1 MQPLVATRYDKKYAP
16 RKASHHPAPPHHSTK
31 RLASAPRRDP
41 APSRIAYRLQR
52 LWLTPFV
59 RTTLRVGLPAFLVT
73 FGLGLYLADQERR
86 ENIASIYTD
95 LRETVKNRPEF
106 IVKLLAIDGASPDLA
121 EAVRTTLALPLPQS
135 SLDLDL
141 EAARA
146 KIAQL
151 TAVADV
157 NVQVQSGGVLQVS
170 IQEREPAFVWRNGAG
185 TWLIDKTGM
194 RVAEIT
200 DRNDRDDLPLV
211 AGEGADKAI
220 AEAQQLLT
228 SIGPLSPRLRG
239 LVRMGDRRWDVVL
252 DRNQRILLPVDQPVV
267 ALERLIALDQ
277 AQDLL
282 ARDVVAVDLR
292 LQRRP
297 SLRLAP
303 YSLAEMRRAR
313 GIIPAESDL

>member
-1 MQPLVATRYDKKYAP
+1 MRPLTAPPRHAP
-16 RKASHHPAPPHHSTK
+16 RTPQRDTV
-31 RLASAPRRDP
+31 RRDP
-41 APSRIAYRLQR
+41 APSRIAYRMQR

-59 RTTLRVGLPAFLVT
+59 RVALRVGLPAFVLT
-73 FGLGLYLADQERR
+73 FGVGLYLADDARR
-86 ENIASIYTD
+86 ESLGSVYTD

-106 IVKLLAIDGASPDLA
+106 LVKLLAIDGASPDLA

-151 TAVADV
+151 SAVGDV
-157 NVQVQSGGVLQVS
+157 KVQVQSGGILQVT
-170 IQEREPAFVWRNGAG
+170 IQEREPAFVWRDAAG
-185 TWLIDKTGM
+185 IWLIDDTGT
-194 RVAEIT
+194 RIAEIT
-200 DRNDRDDLPLV
+200 DRNDRADLPLI
-211 AGEGADKAI
+211 AGDGADQAI
-220 AEAQQLLT
+220 DQARQILT
-228 SIGPLSPRLRG
+228 SAGPLLPRLRG
-239 LVRMGDRRWDVVL
+239 LVRMGERRWDIVL
-252 DRNQRILLPVDQPVV
+252 DRDQRILLPVNQPVL

-282 ARDVVAVDLR
+282 ARDVVAIDLR
-292 LQRRP
+292 LQARP

-303 YSLAEMRRAR
+303 YSLAEMRRVR

>member
-1 MQPLVATRYDKKYAP
+1 MRPLTAERHSP
-16 RKASHHPAPPHHSTK
+16 RPVRK
-31 RLASAPRRDP
+31 DP
-41 APSRIAYRLQR
+41 APSRIAYRMQR

-59 RTTLRVGLPAFLVT
+59 RTALRVGLPAFVLT
-73 FGLGLYLADQERR
+73 FGVGLYLADQDRR
-86 ENIASIYTD
+86 AAIGTIYTD
-95 LRETVKNRPEF
+95 LREKVKNRPEF
-106 IVKLLAIDGASPDLA
+106 LVKLLAVEGASPDLS

-151 TAVADV
+151 QAVGSVDV
-157 NVQVQSGGVLQVS
+157 RVQSGGILQVT

-185 TWLIDKTGM
+185 VWLVDETGI
-194 RVAEIT
+194 RIAEIEG
-200 DRNDRDDLPLV
+200 RNDRADLPLI

-220 AEAQQLLT
+220 KEARDILT
-228 SIGPLSPRLRG
+228 SAGPLLPRLRG
-239 LVRMGDRRWDVVL
+239 LVRMGERRWDIVL
-252 DRNQRILLPVDQPVV
+252 DRDQRIMLPTVAPVA

-277 AQDLL
+277 AQDVL
-282 ARDVVAVDLR
+282 ARDVAAVDLR
-292 LQRRP
+292 LQARP

-303 YSLAEMRRAR
+303 YSLAEMRRLR